1 MAAFLPYT
9 LSPYATKTQ
18 DERIRKSLFAKAM
31 RNRGAHREFAR
42 IKAARTYASEVCAEF
57 ATAAVEAPRRVVAVA
72 LALKAFSI
80 TNVLSVNTTL
90 DVMLLVTLAVAAVS
104 ARALERRRGQAKMV
118 KEMLFVE
125 KEYLKAQTKGTFLCR
140 WAPDPY
146 EDPAAVNATSKD
158 KALTN
163 SAVAD
168 ALATSCKLI
177 GVEPETSMALIL
189 DAADGRTSKVLIE
202 KGVPKTSI
210 WVPNLYTHVV
220 HSLRKDVGVNGVA
233 TKVEAFLAARDP
245 RETQLHAIYLDH
257 CGSIDGRTQQLF
269 DVFSRHNIA
278 DGGIIAVTFS
288 TRGKREGRG
297 KAASVQLAAKALTE
311 AAETHGYVLEGDAAP
326 NIEGLAD
333 YTVAVRSDL
342 GQTHAASSSQAKAAE
357 LLRETADFVAEA
369 MEMDNDG
376 MIAASLALWV
386 RDSRPTSES
395 EEALQTSK
403 EKRQRRLA
411 DDLSKRALKR
421 LDADKPLADSDAR
434 ALRSPAQGRRLGSAR
449 RRSQRSQHIP
459 LHRLHRRQT
468 YHHHAFVP
476 QVPLHV
482 QNLDVFHPSSA
493 RRALVSFPCKKSES
507 SPSHRAAP
515 AFDMR
520 VTIASTRATIP
531 RASASRRARSS
542 SVRAARVGEDVDVPR
557 RRDVLFSL
565 VAAIGGGASA
575 REARAGEVLDGLVR
589 YRDDARAAYEKD
601 PEDEVLKGQLNFFE
615 KQVKRT
621 RENAEFVDSLRGDVM
636 SGSTNYVGGM
646 VFEVKDVQ
654 AEVDFWTKA
663 LGMRVTS
670 DVGDGAKRV
679 ATLAYGQTSLNADD
693 GGKAAVEIRQ
703 APEGAMGSVG
713 NVLSYVAVTVP
724 FGLRVSQIYESGGE
738 LVYGFGFFDMR
749 SPGGIPVRGQVA
761 TRRDPLE
768 TIALNVRDVRDAEK
782 ALVKEF
788 GFAASKPLDANA
800 YAPKS
805 PPGSRVL
812 YLTSATKT
820 LTVILQPWREREA
833 LKLGDV
839 VRGVVVARGGDAS
852 APSAFVDARAS
863 NVPFLSRPCADYVA

>member
-1 MAAFLPYT
+1 MLTSQSPRERARANESVDAFDGRLEPLFYGEGEVWRSVVGRASRFSAVWFGVLGAAQALFRVVLTPTLANLFESIADGVVLTLIVAPACAALASLAYECWCSFRLGMMAAFLPYT

-189 DAADGRTSKVLIE
+189 DAADGRTSKVLME

-326 NIEGLAD
+326 NVEGLAD

-434 ALRSPAQGRRLGSAR
+434 ALRSLAR
-449 RRSQRSQHIP
+449 
-459 LHRLHRRQT
+459 
-468 YHHHAFVP
+468 
-476 QVPLHV
+476 
-482 QNLDVFHPSSA
+482 
-493 RRALVSFPCKKSES
+493 E
-507 SPSHRAAP
+507 
-515 AFDMR
+515 
-520 VTIASTRATIP
+520 
-531 RASASRRARSS
+531 
-542 SVRAARVGEDVDVPR
+542 
-557 RRDVLFSL
+557 
-565 VAAIGGGASA
+565 VAASA
-575 REARAGEVLDGLVR
+575 RLAADLRDPNTSLSTASTDGKPTTTTR
-589 YRDDARAAYEKD
+589 SYRKCLYMYKT
-601 PEDEVLKGQLNFFE
+601 LMFFI
-615 KQVKRT
+615 
-621 RENAEFVDSLRGDVM
+621 LRV
-636 SGSTNYVGGM
+636 
-646 VFEVKDVQ
+646 
-654 AEVDFWTKA
+654 
-663 LGMRVTS
+663 
-670 DVGDGAKRV
+670 RV
-679 ATLAYGQTSLNADD
+679 A
-693 GGKAAVEIRQ
+693 
-703 APEGAMGSVG
+703 
-713 NVLSYVAVTVP
+713 
-724 FGLRVSQIYESGGE
+724 
-738 LVYGFGFFDMR
+738 R
-749 SPGGIPVRGQVA
+749 S
-761 TRRDPLE
+761 
-768 TIALNVRDVRDAEK
+768 
-782 ALVKEF
+782 
-788 GFAASKPLDANA
+788 
-800 YAPKS
+800 
-805 PPGSRVL
+805 
-812 YLTSATKT
+812 
-820 LTVILQPWREREA
+820 
-833 LKLGDV
+833 
-839 VRGVVVARGGDAS
+839 
-852 APSAFVDARAS
+852 
-863 NVPFLSRPCADYVA
+863 